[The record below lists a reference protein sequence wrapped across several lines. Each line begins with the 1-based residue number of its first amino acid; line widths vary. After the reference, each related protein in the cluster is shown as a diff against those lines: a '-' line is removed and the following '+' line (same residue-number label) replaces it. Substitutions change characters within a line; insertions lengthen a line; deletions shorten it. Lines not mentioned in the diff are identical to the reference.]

1 MASIHLNGCGCDA
14 RPYSSPVPGLGGTE
28 RSALSPVQRRIRRIK
43 EKVIVPY
50 SFLLPFLIVYFIFL
64 IFPIGQGLYVSLTDW
79 DMMKPEKHFVGFDNF
94 RFLLFR
100 DSVFWPSVKA
110 TLWYLLLNV
119 PAKICLGLLLALAL
133 NQRLRS
139 TVIHRTAIFIPFV
152 INTAAIGLLWNWILD
167 PQVGILNYYLGKLG
181 LPLQKWLVDPAW
193 TMVAVVGVTIWWSIA
208 FNTIVFLAGLQEIP
222 EGLYEAAK
230 IDGANRWDCFW
241 SITLP
246 CLMPTTMFVT
256 IMQIIGS
263 FQAFGNIYLL
273 TGGGPVN
280 ATRVLMIHLYET
292 GFSYFKMGPAAAIA
306 VILFLLVMVLTLIQ
320 LKCFKNG

>member
-1 MASIHLNGCGCDA
+1 MTE
-14 RPYSSPVPGLGGTE
+14 PVHSGESNNDKSLTKHSVSGME
-28 RSALSPVQRRIRRIK
+28 RKFRQIK
-43 EKVIVPY
+43 EKAVIPY
-50 SFLLPFLIVYFIFL
+50 LFLLPFLVVYIIFL
-64 IFPIGQGLYVSLTDW
+64 IFPVGQGFYISLTDW
-79 DMMKPEKHFVGFDNF
+79 DMMRPEKSFVGLENF
-94 RFLLFR
+94 KFLFFR
-100 DSVFWPSVKA
+100 DSLFWPSVKA
-110 TLWYLLLNV
+110 TVWYLLLNV
-119 PAKICLGLLLALAL
+119 PVKIALGLLLALAL

-167 PQVGILNYYLGKLG
+167 PQVGILNYYLAKLG

-193 TMVAVVGVTIWWSIA
+193 TMFAVVGVTIWWSIA

-222 EGLYEAAK
+222 EQLYEAAK
-230 IDGANRWDCFW
+230 IDGANCWNCFW
-241 SITLP
+241 SVTLP

-292 GFSYFKMGPAAAIA
+292 GFSYFKMGPASAIA
-306 VILFLLVMVLTLIQ
+306 VILFALVMILTIVQ
-320 LKCFKNG
+320 VRVFRRRVEY